1 MHECVVALSGV
12 VGNRGSG
19 GGMVMGNGWGGGV
32 VMVIRCGSGRSVGS
46 GFVVVGLMVGSGRA
60 MKVVLRG
67 RRVHLDFPVR

>member
-32 VMVIRCGSGRSVGS
+32 VVG
-46 GFVVVGLMVGSGRA
+46 VMVGSGRA

-67 RRVHLDFPVR
+67 RRVDLDFPVR